1 MTAVLTST
9 RAASVVVGDRLDAVA
24 GERPLV
30 TGVTRG
36 ANRQVYISTVTG
48 GGAPVVVERDPS
60 ERISVWRER

>member
-1 MTAVLTST
+1 MTAVLTSM
-9 RAASVVVGDRLDAVA
+9 RAAGVVVGDRLDAVA